1 MSDLYGTI
9 VNAKVMNTST
19 VECYIISSNLQICY
33 QIVVQRYIH
42 IIDDIFLRFFL
53 QYIQYSGPY
62 KLYHEGTT
70 EFIQDDV

>member
-19 VECYIISSNLQICY
+19 IDSYILSSNLEICY
-33 QIVVQRYIH
+33 QIVVQRYIY
-42 IIDDIFLRFFL
+42 ILYKIFWDFP
-53 QYIQYSGPY
+53 QYTQYSGPY
-62 KLYHEGTT
+62 KLYHEDTT

>member
-19 VECYIISSNLQICY
+19 VDSYILSSNLEICY
-33 QIVVQRYIH
+33 QIVVQRYIY
-42 IIDDIFLRFFL
+42 ILYEFVEIFS
-53 QYIQYSGPY
+53 QYVQYSGPY
-62 KLYHEGTT
+62 KLYHEDTT

>member
-19 VECYIISSNLQICY
+19 VEYYILSSNLKNMLPNSSSTLYLYSIW
-33 QIVVQRYIH
+33 
-42 IIDDIFLRFFL
+42 DFWDFL
-53 QYIQYSGPY
+53 QYLQYSEPN
-62 KLYHEGTT
+62 KLYHEDTT